1 MSPKTIYTGRTCR
14 SACVTDADYSPGA
27 ACVNTDEMSL
37 NYSRCPLVQLF
48 ETRMTGTVTSETT
61 VFLVML
67 GNNAFD
73 IKHDF
78 IVTETGLPQ

>member
-1 MSPKTIYTGRTCR
+1 M
-14 SACVTDADYSPGA
+14 TDVDYSPGA
-27 ACVNTDEMSL
+27 VCVNTDEMSL
-37 NYSRCPLVQLF
+37 SSSRCPLVQLF

-61 VFLVML
+61 VFLVIL

-78 IVTETGLPQ
+78 IVTATGLLP